1 MFSDYKK
8 ACLYEFCRIREG
20 NQVLYLENKI
30 LDLRKRNFRFAIDNV
45 IIITTFKKEKKM
57 HSVISQKNK

>member
-8 ACLYEFCRIREG
+8 AWLYEFCRIREE

-45 IIITTFKKEKKM
+45 IIITTFKKEM